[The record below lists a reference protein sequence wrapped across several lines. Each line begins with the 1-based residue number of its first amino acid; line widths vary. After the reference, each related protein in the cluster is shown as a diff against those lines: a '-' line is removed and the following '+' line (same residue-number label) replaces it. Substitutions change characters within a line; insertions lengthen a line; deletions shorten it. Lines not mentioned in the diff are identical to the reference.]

1 MVLLHIHHT
10 HRPGLPESAGLA
22 RRVSHSLFLP
32 PWGLLLLAAE
42 LALHDLD
49 THPLALAPALP
60 PGVDGAAE
68 NRPVPVFVMQP
79 SVFAQGRGQW
89 SQALAYP
96 SRMQQR
102 RDMGPK

>member
-1 MVLLHIHHT
+1 M

-22 RRVSHSLFLP
+22 RRVRPSLFLP

-68 NRPVPVFVMQP
+68 NRPVPN
-79 SVFAQGRGQW
+79 SFACPLGAAVERGRGVVKE
-89 SQALAYP
+89 QA
-96 SRMQQR
+96 
-102 RDMGPK
+102 